1 MSKPKF
7 IISTTGTSTATNI
20 RRNIFS
26 PPINEKGIK
35 KEIQG
40 CLIEYPIKTQ
50 KGFYCKKEGAYRR
63 TKKDTQAVSLGFKAY
78 ARGIP

>member
-35 KEIQG
+35 KEIQDSVKNKDV
-40 CLIEYPIKTQ
+40 ERY
-50 KGFYCKKEGAYRR
+50 GF
-63 TKKDTQAVSLGFKAY
+63 
-78 ARGIP
+78 